1 LGFCPVGSGA
11 GTFSYRKP
19 CCEVIYTETHLRG
32 RSPPH
37 QYQYGRCARG
47 RSDHEAISGRG
58 LYAAWCVLRMRA
70 WSMSCACNGSKM
82 SQPPRATI
90 HCPTGATPAC
100 WTLRPPTSSH
110 HPMARMPSLTCRIC
124 PLQVYSRPPSTPVG
138 VSSISTTAQC
148 KVHGDDTRLKTAVW
162 QQVSLSCRTLCPI
175 LLRQITH
182 NYHRVDSCAPF
193 QAQSVCVALL
203 THTMCACQNS
213 P

>member
-1 LGFCPVGSGA
+1 MHVHTSSISLKLENVGSEPTVGQPVHRCTRRTFFNVTWPFLLLSFPLTLGFCPVGSGA

-90 HCPTGATPAC
+90 HCPTGATPA
-100 WTLRPPTSSH
+100 
-110 HPMARMPSLTCRIC
+110 
-124 PLQVYSRPPSTPVG
+124 
-138 VSSISTTAQC
+138 
-148 KVHGDDTRLKTAVW
+148 
-162 QQVSLSCRTLCPI
+162 
-175 LLRQITH
+175 
-182 NYHRVDSCAPF
+182 
-193 QAQSVCVALL
+193 
-203 THTMCACQNS
+203 
-213 P
+213 